1 MKHSHKKRKT
11 KKTVK
16 QKPELITVILLCD
29 CPGYRMKSYGPLPL
43 IQIQNNKLLDIQIDS
58 ILSSIPNCEIIL
70 CVGFDSEKITKYV
83 RQKYKKI
90 NIRIVE
96 NQLFTQSNSNE
107 SARLGLNNTLNNKI
121 LICDGN
127 LLLNNKALSSID
139 YSQSCVLVEQHPCEN
154 LEIGVN
160 INEAEEAQ
168 YFSFGAYKTWS
179 EILFLHN
186 DENIDFFRKVL
197 SHQEKTKFLFESI
210 NEMLKN
216 DIVIKCIENQ
226 YPVRKINNIK
236 TYHLIKGKV

>member
-1 MKHSHKKRKT
+1 MRYIQKKRKQ
-11 KKTVK
+11 KKTTK

-43 IQIQNNKLLDIQIDS
+43 IQIQNHKLLDLQVDS

-70 CVGFDSEKITKYV
+70 CVGFDSEKISKYV
-83 RQKYKKI
+83 RHKYKKI

-96 NQLFTQSNSNE
+96 NQLFAQSNSNE
-107 SARLGLNNTLNNKI
+107 SARLGLNNTLNSKI

-127 LLLNNKALSSID
+127 LLLNLKALSSID
-139 YSQSCVLVEQHPCEN
+139 YSKSCVLVEQYPCEN

-160 INEAEEAQ
+160 INENKEAQ
-168 YFSFGAYKTWS
+168 YFSFGAYQTWS
-179 EILFLHN
+179 EILFLHGE
-186 DENIDFFRKVL
+186 ENIDLFRKIL

-216 DIVIKCIENQ
+216 GTTIKCIENQ
-226 YPVRKINNIK
+226 FPVKKINNIK